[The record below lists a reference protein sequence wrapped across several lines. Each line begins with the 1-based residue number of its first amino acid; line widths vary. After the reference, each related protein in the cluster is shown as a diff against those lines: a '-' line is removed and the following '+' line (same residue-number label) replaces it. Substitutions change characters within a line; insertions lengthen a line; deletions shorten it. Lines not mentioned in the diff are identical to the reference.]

1 MTPNKAA
8 EFAMPFT
15 CPPTHRRRRLAQTL
29 LGLAAVLPAFGGP
42 ALAENDR
49 GAVTRFFDQENARAA
64 PQAASPEVR
73 EPAARVHIRPYRAD
87 GGRGFE
93 RRARPAPAVQTAQK
107 PPAPNPHRINVA
119 VFGDRMGG
127 ALAAGLQENDEADVT
142 VLKATSDDAGLT
154 RADFA
159 AWLQSIHDGL
169 PAQHAA
175 AAVMVVGSDDRAPL
189 QDASGPID
197 PGTPAWQALYGAR
210 VDAVAKLFRDA
221 HVPLIWVGL
230 PAVRNPEATA
240 DYVRLNGI
248 VRDHATRNGAA
259 FIDSWGGFTDDAG
272 RYSPEGPDVDGQT
285 AKLRRA
291 DGFGFTRAGAR
302 KLASFVEPDLTRLA
316 RHSAA
321 TPASALATLTIERAR
336 DFDCGPR
343 HRRQRP
349 DQAGGC
355 AGRNGQHRRTT
366 SAGGHARWTCGRPGD
381 ALDGASFVAG
391 RSVGH
396 SADRRIGRGASG
408 EPRRCPGRAKARPHR
423 RFLLAEALSFADPL
437 PRNGRAL
444 AYVFVAYPE
453 EGRSLGNSFPS
464 RGGWRE
470 ATGGV
475 FRPRLHP
482 IRLGLRPSHLPRF
495 GEGSTRHI

>member
-1 MTPNKAA
+1 MTPNEAA

-15 CPPTHRRRRLAQTL
+15 CPPTRHRRRLALTL
-29 LGLAAVLPAFGGP
+29 LGLAAALPAFGGP
-42 ALAENDR
+42 ALAESDR
-49 GAVTRFFDQENARAA
+49 GAVTRFFDQENDRVA
-64 PQAASPEVR
+64 PQAAAPEVR
-73 EPAARVHIRPYRAD
+73 EPAARVHVRPYRAD

-154 RADFA
+154 RADYM

-175 AAVMVVGSDDRAPL
+175 AAVIVVGSDDRAPM

-210 VDAVAKLFRDA
+210 VDAVAKLFHDA

-248 VRDHATRNGAA
+248 VRDHAMRNGAV

-316 RHSAA
+316 RHPAA

-336 DFDCGPR
+336 DFD
-343 HRRQRP
+343 
-349 DQAGGC
+349 A
-355 AGRNGQHRRTT
+355 
-366 SAGGHARWTCGRPGD
+366 
-381 ALDGASFVAG
+381 ALDIDVNAQIRREAARDGTASIAEPPRQEVAPDAPAAGPVMPLTAPPSSPDGQLAALPTGASDAGPLASLADAPVA
-391 RSVGH
+391 
-396 SADRRIGRGASG
+396 
-408 EPRRCPGRAKARPHR
+408 PKPGRTDDFSWPKP
-423 RFLLAEALSFADPL
+423 
-437 PRNGRAL
+437 
-444 AYVFVAYPE
+444 
-453 EGRSLGNSFPS
+453 
-464 RGGWRE
+464 
-470 ATGGV
+470 
-475 FRPRLHP
+475 
-482 IRLGLRPSHLPRF
+482 
-495 GEGSTRHI
+495 